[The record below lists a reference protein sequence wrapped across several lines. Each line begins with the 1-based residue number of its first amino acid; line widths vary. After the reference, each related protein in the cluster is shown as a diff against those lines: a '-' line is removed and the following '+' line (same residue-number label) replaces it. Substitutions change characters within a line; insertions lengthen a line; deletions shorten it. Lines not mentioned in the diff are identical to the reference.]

1 MMKIKHIKQITKMAK
16 LLKTQ
21 GFFLVD
27 VDAVALNNAG
37 KNEIGN
43 FDNSVATKR
52 IRKNGKTYT
61 YVSGQAFRNW
71 WRDVLQKNQ
80 GWELSPIVREDKVAF
95 TSSNPLKYA
104 DDDVFGYMKAA
115 KEVIKDEKGKEKT
128 QNITVTRVSPLKN
141 SVLISVA
148 PVSVAEN
155 WSSMARQ
162 EGDSVPYSKQE
173 YSAVM
178 KGMFSLDVSM
188 VGTFSNYNKTGFMN
202 LSNELQK
209 EALEK
214 YNCSEIGDSFYVA
227 KKLIQLPVDVRKQRC
242 IDTIKALKTI
252 AGGAMQ
258 TNNMGD
264 VTPKFIILAT
274 TTTGNH
280 PFSHV
285 ATTSGIKDEEAKLS
299 ITAIREV
306 IEEYRETFV
315 GKIFIGKRTGFFDEY
330 NDDLQRLTEDYKGF
344 IELCPVNSAIDN
356 YCNQLSSQI
365 EK

>member
-1 MMKIKHIKQITKMAK
+1 MAK
-16 LLKTQ
+16 NIKTQ

-37 KNEIGN
+37 KNETSNN
-43 FDNSVATKR
+43 FDNAVATKR
-52 IRKNGKTYT
+52 IRKNGKSYT
-61 YVSGQAFRNW
+61 YVSGQALRFW
-71 WRDVLQKNQ
+71 WRDTLQKNQ
-80 GWELSPIVREDKVAF
+80 GWVLSPISREDKIAY

-115 KEVIKDEKGKEKT
+115 NEIVKDEKTGKEKK
-128 QNITVTRVSPLKN
+128 QNVTVTRVSPLKN
-141 SVLISVA
+141 SVLVSVA

-202 LSNELQK
+202 LSDALKK
-209 EALEK
+209 EAVDN
-214 YNCSEIGDSFYVA
+214 YGCVEIDDDFY
-227 KKLIQLPVDVRKQRC
+227 KSQKLIQLPVETRKKRC
-242 IDTIKALKTI
+242 TDTIKALKTI
-252 AGGAMQ
+252 SGGAMQ

-274 TTTGNH
+274 TKTGNH
-280 PFSHV
+280 PFSTI
-285 ATTSGIKDEEAKLS
+285 ATTAGVRDEEAKLNVV
-299 ITAIREV
+299 AIREV
-306 IEEYRETFV
+306 LDEYRDTFV
-315 GKIFIGKRTGFFDEY
+315 GKIFIGKRSGFFDDC
-330 NDDLQRLTEDYKGF
+330 NDELEKLASDYKDLVV
-344 IELCPVNSAIDN
+344 LCPVNNAIDQ
-356 YCNQLSSQI
+356 YCMQLENQI
-365 EK
+365 D

>member
-1 MMKIKHIKQITKMAK
+1 MAK
-16 LLKTQ
+16 NIKTQ

-37 KNEIGN
+37 KNETSN
-43 FDNSVATKR
+43 FDNAIATKR

-61 YVSGQAFRNW
+61 YVSGQAFRSW
-71 WRDVLQKNQ
+71 WRDTLQKNR
-80 GWELSPIVREDKVAF
+80 GWDLSPISRDDKIAY

-115 KEVIKDEKGKEKT
+115 NEVVKDEKTGKEKK

-141 SVLISVA
+141 SVLVSVA
-148 PVSVAEN
+148 PVTVAEN

-162 EGDSVPYSKQE
+162 DGDSVPYSKQE

-202 LSNELQK
+202 LS
-209 EALEK
+209 EALKNEAISN
-214 YNCSEIGDSFYVA
+214 YGCVEIDDDFYRSQ
-227 KKLIQLPVDVRKQRC
+227 KLIQLPVETRKKRC
-242 IDTIKALKTI
+242 TDTIKALKTI
-252 AGGAMQ
+252 SGGAMQ

-280 PFSHV
+280 PFSTI
-285 ATTSGIKDEEAKLS
+285 ATTEGVRDEEVKLNVA
-299 ITAIREV
+299 AIREV
-306 IEEYRETFV
+306 LDEYKDTFV
-315 GKIFIGKRTGFFDEY
+315 DKIFIGKRAGFFDEY
-330 NDDLQRLTEDYKGF
+330 NDELKQLAEEYNDLVV
-344 IELCPVNSAIDN
+344 LCPVNNAIDQ
-356 YCNQLSSQI
+356 YCQQLENQI
-365 EK
+365 K

>member
-1 MMKIKHIKQITKMAK
+1 MTKI
-16 LLKTQ
+16 LKTQ

-37 KNEIGN
+37 KNETSN
-43 FDNSVATKR
+43 FDNAVATKR
-52 IRKNGKTYT
+52 IKKNGKTYT
-61 YVSGQAFRNW
+61 YVSGQAFRSW
-71 WRDVLQKNQ
+71 WREALQKNQ
-80 GWELSPIVREDKVAF
+80 GWELSPITREDKVAF

-115 KEVIKDEKGKEKT
+115 TETVKDEKTGKDKK

-162 EGDSVPYSKQE
+162 DGDSVPYSKQE

-188 VGTFSNYNKTGFMN
+188 VGTFSNYNKTGFLN
-202 LSNELQK
+202 LSEALRK
-209 EALEK
+209 EALDN
-214 YNCSEIGDSFYVA
+214 YGCSEVDDPYYAA
-227 KKLIQLPVDVRKQRC
+227 KKLIQMPVETRKQRC
-242 IDTIKALKTI
+242 IDTLKALKTI
-252 AGGAMQ
+252 SGGAMQ

-264 VTPKFIILAT
+264 VTPTFVILAT

-285 ATTSGIKDEEAKLS
+285 ATTFGVRDEEAKLS
-299 ITAIREV
+299 VASIRE
-306 IEEYRETFV
+306 IIDEYKDTFV
-315 GKIFIGKRTGFFDEY
+315 GKIYIGKRVGFFDEY
-330 NDDLQRLTEDYKGF
+330 NEDLQKLSEDYKDYV
-344 IELCPVNSAIDN
+344 ILCPVNAAIDG
-356 YCNQLSSQI
+356 YCDQLSNQM
-365 EK
+365 E

>member
-1 MMKIKHIKQITKMAK
+1 MKKM
-16 LLKTQ
+16 LKTQ
-21 GFFLVD
+21 GFILVD

-37 KNEIGN
+37 KNETGN
-43 FDNSVATKR
+43 FDNAVATKR
-52 IRKNGKTYT
+52 IKKNGKTYT
-61 YVSGQAFRNW
+61 YVSGQAFRSW
-71 WRDVLQKNQ
+71 WRDALQKNQ

-115 KEVIKDEKGKEKT
+115 TELVKDEKTGKEKK
-128 QNITVTRVSPLKN
+128 QNVTVTRVSPLKN
-141 SVLISVA
+141 SVLVSVA
-148 PVSVAEN
+148 PVTVAEN

-188 VGTFSNYNKTGFMN
+188 VGTFSNYNKTGFLN
-202 LSNELQK
+202 LSDALQK
-209 EALEK
+209 EALDN
-214 YNCSEIGDSFYVA
+214 YNCSEVEDSFYSA
-227 KKLIQLPVDVRKQRC
+227 KKLIQMPVDVRKQRC
-242 IDTIKALKTI
+242 VDTIKALKTI
-252 AGGAMQ
+252 SGGAMQ

-285 ATTSGIKDEEAKLS
+285 ATTSGVRDEEAKLNIAS
-299 ITAIREV
+299 IREV
-306 IEEYRETFV
+306 IDDYKDVFV
-315 GKIFIGKRTGFFDEY
+315 GKIFIGKRAGFFDEY
-330 NDDLQRLTEDYKGF
+330 NEDLLKLAEDYKDLV
-344 IELCPVNSAIDN
+344 ELCPVNKAIDG
-356 YCNQLSSQI
+356 YCDQLSNQM
-365 EK
+365 E

>member
-1 MMKIKHIKQITKMAK
+1 MTKINLNIKNMAK
-16 LLKTQ
+16 NIKVQ
-21 GFFLVD
+21 GFILVD

-37 KNEIGN
+37 KNETTN
-43 FDNSVATKR
+43 FDNAVSTKR

-61 YVSGQAFRNW
+61 YVSGQAFRSW
-71 WRDVLQKNQ
+71 WRDTLQKNQ
-80 GWELSPIVREDKVAF
+80 GWELSPISREDKIAY
-95 TSSNPLKYA
+95 TCTNPLKYA

-115 KEVIKDEKGKEKT
+115 KEEVTGDNGRKKT

-162 EGDSVPYSKQE
+162 EGDSVPYVKQE

-178 KGMFSLDVSM
+178 KGMFSIDASM
-188 VGTFSNYNKTGFMN
+188 VGTFSDYNKTGFMN
-202 LSNELQK
+202 LSDALKK
-209 EALEK
+209 EAIER
-214 YNCSEIGDSFYVA
+214 YNCLEIEDAFYKE
-227 KKLIQLPVDVRKQRC
+227 KKLIQMPAKTRIQRC
-242 IDTIKALKTI
+242 VDTIKALKTI
-252 AGGAMQ
+252 SGGAMQ

-285 ATTSGIKDEEAKLS
+285 ATTEGIKDEIAKLNVV
-299 ITAIREV
+299 AIKE
-306 IEEYRETFV
+306 IIDEYKDTFV
-315 GKIFIGKRTGFFDEY
+315 GKIFIGKRSGFFDEY
-330 NDDLQRLTEDYKGF
+330 NNELKDLAESNDYKDL
-344 IELCPVNSAIDN
+344 IVLAPVNDAIDK
-356 YCNQLSSQI
+356 YCEQLSKQI
-365 EK
+365 E